1 MQRRWTPVSK
11 DHANVL
17 NFIEDNLG
25 RTYYFVALV
34 SSHNSVILDQTHSY
48 YVIFGLSPNKRLV
61 SRLDENSY
69 FYHHHDLLSEPII
82 QFNIGDFSY
91 QWDTQ
96 RNTLVEWVGAGS
108 SIFGLGA
115 FNVPLYPNLKEA
127 ENSARLLQSN
137 DLIILG
143 DHDFSLFA
151 PTDST
156 SHSPAST
163 TNSAYTPAETSTF
176 NRSPNTGFFGRSPTK
191 HTIDFWVEQNVKNI
205 QATGSGKG
213 VKCPEPGCNHISR
226 RPGALKIHICTH
238 YRLKRE

>member
-1 MQRRWTPVSK
+1 ML
-11 DHANVL
+11 A
-17 NFIEDNLG
+17 IED
-25 RTYYFVALV
+25 YFVALV

-96 RNTLVEWVGAGS
+96 RDTLVEWVGAGS

-143 DHDFSLFA
+143 DHDFYLFA

-176 NRSPNTGFFGRSPTK
+176 NRSPNTGFFGQSPTK